1 MRHTI
6 LIVDDE
12 SDMLALL
19 RDNFEMLGYL
29 VLTARNYDEAVDKAA
44 RLPDVIL
51 LDVNMPGRDG
61 LSVCRA
67 IRAFV
72 HCPIIFLTAR
82 VTDADK
88 IEGFAAGG
96 DDYVTKPF
104 SLEELS
110 ARVGAHLRR
119 EERPHNAAKV
129 YFGGDV
135 AVDYLEK
142 AVYVR
147 AQRVPLAKKE
157 FEIVELLSRNRG
169 QVFDKE
175 RIYESLWGWDKD
187 GLSNVVAEHIKR
199 IRAKLA
205 RAGAHGQIETVWG
218 LGYKWVK

>member
-29 VLTARNYDEAVDKAA
+29 VLTARNYDEAVEKAA

-104 SLEELS
+104 SLDELS
-110 ARVGAHLRR
+110 ARVAAHLRR

-129 YFGGDV
+129 YFDGDV
-135 AVDYLEK
+135 AVDYLER
-142 AVYVR
+142 ALYVR
-147 AQRVPLAKKE
+147 GERVPLAKKE
-157 FEIVELLSRNRG
+157 FEIVELLSRNRS

-175 RIYESLWGWDKD
+175 RIYERVWGLDGTGDASL
-187 GLSNVVAEHIKR
+187 VAERVRR
-199 IRAKLA
+199 IRAGLA
-205 RAGAHGQIETVWG
+205 AAGAKPYIQTVWG
-218 LGYKWVK
+218 CGYKWVE